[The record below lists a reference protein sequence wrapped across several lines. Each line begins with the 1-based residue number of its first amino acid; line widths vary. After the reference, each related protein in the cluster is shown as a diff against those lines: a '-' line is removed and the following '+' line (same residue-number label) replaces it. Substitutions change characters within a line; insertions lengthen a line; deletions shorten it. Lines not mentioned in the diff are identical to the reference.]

1 MPLRK
6 LTRAQINRSAQ
17 TTLERIYADVQK
29 SWFRN
34 HFYNCKYS
42 SHIYRNPFKDW
53 PNWSLRKRLRYRQT
67 EVFLGRQFTAMVAQS
82 PSFLASLARDCLLIY
97 QELLSRIQ
105 NNRNSIRMFITT
117 RIPFHTFYNSS
128 PISRILGPIIPSSK
142 PYPPASHPHELY
154 LSLNYTIERCYF
166 NNSKLMINIPETI
179 YNPMNFNLSNIRH
192 TLSTW
197 PKEWPYPFDPTT
209 PRRSTLVLKAT
220 DPKAPYPMSLCC
232 GQPCDPELCKCQIWH
247 LERNTLVEVVEYPN
261 FETPRLPMLSA
272 GSNSTSAAPCRGV
285 RILQSMETGTV
296 LAEYVGEIVP
306 WNSGRWFGDEVYGMS
321 LAAPPK
327 IGPNG
332 KADVLGELEGT
343 ADILAGWKGNWT
355 RFINEAEE
363 DRDNNVEFIT
373 AVWARKLRIVCRT
386 TRAVE
391 FGEELLTKY
400 GDIYWDDVRGEKW

>member
-1 MPLRK
+1 
-6 LTRAQINRSAQ
+6 
-17 TTLERIYADVQK
+17 
-29 SWFRN
+29 
-34 HFYNCKYS
+34 
-42 SHIYRNPFKDW
+42 
-53 PNWSLRKRLRYRQT
+53 
-67 EVFLGRQFTAMVAQS
+67 
-82 PSFLASLARDCLLIY
+82 
-97 QELLSRIQ
+97 
-105 NNRNSIRMFITT
+105 
-117 RIPFHTFYNSS
+117 
-128 PISRILGPIIPSSK
+128 
-142 PYPPASHPHELY
+142 
-154 LSLNYTIERCYF
+154 
-166 NNSKLMINIPETI
+166 MINVPETI
-179 YNPMNFNLSNIRH
+179 YNPMNFNLSNIRQ

-197 PKEWPYPFDPTT
+197 PKEWPYPFNPTT

-220 DPKAPYPMSLCC
+220 DPKAPYPVSLCC
-232 GQPCDPELCKCQIWH
+232 GEPCDPKLCKCQIWH

-261 FETPRLPMLSA
+261 FETPRLPLLCP

-285 RILQSMETGTV
+285 RILQSVESGIV

-306 WNSGRWFGDEVYGMS
+306 WNSGRWFGDEVYSMS
-321 LAAPPK
+321 LGAPPK
-327 IGPNG
+327 IGLTG

-355 RFINEAEE
+355 RFVNEAAE